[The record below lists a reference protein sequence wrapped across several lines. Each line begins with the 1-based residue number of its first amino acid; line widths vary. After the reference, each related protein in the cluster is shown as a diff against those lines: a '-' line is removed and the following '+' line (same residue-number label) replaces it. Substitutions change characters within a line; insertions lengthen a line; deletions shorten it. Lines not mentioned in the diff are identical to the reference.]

1 MVDGAGNVRLAASVD
16 PKPVCCTLWPYKS
29 QFGHMRNA
37 RTAAAS
43 PDVRFWLNLCGACAS
58 QVCVWVCECVCGTF
72 KICSYRYDC
81 ATHRAHKCTRESPE
95 QPEKN
100 AKETKTKM
108 NKNKTKRSATKIKSS
123 LDLDREWATPD
134 ALLKTIN
141 RFDIERAA
149 GRLKDTKIHR
159 IALHCSAQLN
169 ATWPSNWNT
178 AG

>member
-1 MVDGAGNVRLAASVD
+1 MVLVMYCWQLQSILSRFAAR
-16 PKPVCCTLWPYKS
+16 
-29 QFGHMRNA
+29 FGHTNHSLAICAMREPPLP
-37 RTAAAS
+37 RLMY
-43 PDVRFWLNLCGACAS
+43 DFGLIFVEHVRRKCTG
-58 QVCVWVCECVCGTF
+58 VCVYVGVCECVCGTF

-159 IALHCSAQLN
+159 IALHCIAEQCAAECN
-169 ATWPSNWNT
+169 VAK
-178 AG
+178 

>member
-1 MVDGAGNVRLAASVD
+1 
-16 PKPVCCTLWPYKS
+16 
-29 QFGHMRNA
+29 MRNA
-37 RTAAAS
+37 RAAAAS

-58 QVCVWVCECVCGTF
+58 QVYGCVCVCVSVRANVCVARSRFAVIDTTAP
-72 KICSYRYDC
+72 R
-81 ATHRAHKCTRESPE
+81 TAHKCTRES

-100 AKETKTKM
+100 AKETKMK
-108 NKNKTKRSATKIKSS
+108 KTKRNAAQRYKNQIEFS
-123 LDLDREWATPD
+123 LDREWATPD

-159 IALHCSAQLN
+159 IASHSSAQLN

>member
-1 MVDGAGNVRLAASVD
+1 MVDGAGNRRLAASVD

-100 AKETKTKM
+100 AKETKTKTQRY
-108 NKNKTKRSATKIKSS
+108 KNQIEFS
-123 LDLDREWATPD
+123 LDREWATPD